1 MYLCCIQDPQ
11 GIRKCRGIL
20 LKFLPVDCNG
30 ISEVEAIEKLAS
42 ARHSDK
48 VVMIESPVFYR
59 AYEPV
64 LTALKAMDTQH
75 FPFK

>member
-1 MYLCCIQDPQ
+1 MYYIQRAQDHS
-11 GIRKCRGIL
+11 RGIL
-20 LKFLPVDCNG
+20 LKLLPADCNG

-42 ARHSDK
+42 TRYSDK
-48 VVMIESPVFYR
+48 AVMVESPVFYR

-64 LTALKAMDTQH
+64 LTALKAMDTQR